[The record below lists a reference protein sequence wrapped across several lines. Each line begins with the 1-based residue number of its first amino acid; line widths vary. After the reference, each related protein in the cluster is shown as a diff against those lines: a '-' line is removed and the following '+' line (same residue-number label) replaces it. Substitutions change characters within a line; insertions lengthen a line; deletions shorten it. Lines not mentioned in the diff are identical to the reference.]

1 MARQPRLH
9 FAPAEDRTT
18 ATLQV
23 SESNRL
29 AWTMLRRW
37 RAWPGGTLALAGP
50 AGSGKSHMARAWAEI
65 ADARLWTGEGRALDA
80 FEAADRR
87 LVIDDADRF
96 EDDAH
101 LALLLDSVRTGG
113 GALLLVAQD
122 PPRSWPMDLKDLRSR
137 LAAVPVETLHEPDDE
152 LLAGVLARLCKARF
166 IKLSDKAATYLTQHM
181 ERSFAAAHSAADAID
196 REHVRGSRE
205 IPVAVAV
212 RALRSMGMNAPEP
225 DPDEDAGAR
234 SPEEA

>member
-1 MARQPRLH
+1 MAKQPRL
-9 FAPAEDRTT
+9 FDAPPEDRTT

-23 SESNRL
+23 SDSNRL

-37 RAWPGGTLALAGP
+37 HAWPGGALALAGP

-65 ADARLWTGEGRALDA
+65 AEASLWTGEGRALDA
-80 FEAADRR
+80 FEIAGRR
-87 LVIDDADRF
+87 LVIDDADQF
-96 EDDAH
+96 GDEAH
-101 LALLLDSVRTGG
+101 LALLLDMVRTGG
-113 GALLLVAQD
+113 GALLLVAKE
-122 PPRSWPMDLKDLRSR
+122 PPRSWPMGLKDLRSR
-137 LAAVPVETLHEPDDE
+137 LAAVPVERLEEPDQD

-166 IKLSDKAATYLTQHM
+166 IKLSDKAATYLTLHM
-181 ERSFAAAHSAADAID
+181 ERSFAAAHAVADAID

-234 SPEEA
+234 SPEDA